1 VTIGQ
6 ELSGAAE
13 SRGRHA
19 KSADAEGVFEAVR
32 RRIEDRQALIG
43 VVGLGYVG
51 LPLALAGHH
60 AGYKVLG
67 FDINARRVEAINAAE
82 QVISYIPSEAMR
94 RALDDRRFEAT
105 DNLERL
111 AEPDAVLICVP
122 TPIGRNR
129 EPDLS
134 YVRETAEAIAAAL
147 RPGQLVVLES
157 TTWPGTTRE
166 VVQPILERSGLI
178 VGRDVFLAFSPERED
193 PGNRDYETKTIPKVV
208 GADDDRSRQLAIAL
222 YERLISKVVAVS
234 SAAAAEAT
242 KLTENIFRSVN
253 IALVNELKLVYGAMG
268 IDVWEVIGAAAT
280 KPFGY
285 LPFYPGPGLGGH
297 CIPID
302 PFYLTWRAREFGME
316 TRFIELAGQI
326 NVDMPK
332 HVVAA
337 VADALN
343 DQTGKGLK
351 GARVLVLGAAYKKNV
366 DDTRES
372 PSLVLMELLEERG
385 ASCDFHDPFIATLP
399 MTREHPRLANRR
411 SQPLTTEQ
419 VAAYDVVL
427 IATDHDHVD
436 YALVAEAGRLIID
449 TRNVMARLGFT
460 HDRIVKA

>member
-1 VTIGQ
+1 VAVLQGSSD
-6 ELSGAAE
+6 LL
-13 SRGRHA
+13 H
-19 KSADAEGVFEAVR
+19 SASPPVSDGPLLDALL
-32 RRIEDRQALIG
+32 RRIEAREALIG

-67 FDINARRVEAINAAE
+67 FDINARRVEAINAGE
-82 QVISYIPSEAMR
+82 QVISYIPAETMG
-94 RALDDRRFEAT
+94 RALTEGRLAAT
-105 DNLERL
+105 SDLERL
-111 AEPDAVLICVP
+111 AEPDAILICVP

-134 YVRETAEAIAAAL
+134 FVRETAEAIAAAV

-166 VVQPILERSGLI
+166 VVQPILERSGLV
-178 VGRDVFLAFSPERED
+178 VGRDIFLAFSPERED
-193 PGNRDYETKTIPKVV
+193 PGNRDYDTKTIPKVV
-208 GADDDRSRQLAIAL
+208 GADDDGSRRLAIAL

-268 IDVWEVIGAAAT
+268 IDVWEVIAAAAT
-280 KPFGY
+280 KPFGF

-337 VADALN
+337 LADALN
-343 DQTGKGLK
+343 ARTGKGLK
-351 GARVLVLGAAYKKNV
+351 GASVLVLGAAYKKNV

-372 PSLVLMELLEERG
+372 PSLVLMELLEQRG
-385 ASCDFHDPFIATLP
+385 AACDFHDPFVDVLP
-399 MTREHPRLANRR
+399 TTREHPRFAGRR
-411 SQPLTTEQ
+411 SRPLTKEQ
-419 VAAYDVVL
+419 LATYDVVL
-427 IATDHDHVD
+427 ISTDHDQVD
-436 YALVAEAGRLIID
+436 YALVSDAGRLIVD
-449 TRNVMARLGFT
+449 TRNVMGRLGFN